1 MVRVNFH
8 ANYEKKKQQTPVFVW
23 MQIYKKRMINENN
36 QTFAKGVKMKLFALA
51 LASAEAR
58 EQLTLSREVQIN
70 LTQDEQGQTLELVV
84 EPPTKKLEALKE
96 NEGNDI
102 YYPKRLLKHLASQ
115 GMDVTKFKAS
125 VTAGGDAVRQV

>member
-1 MVRVNFH
+1 
-8 ANYEKKKQQTPVFVW
+8 
-23 MQIYKKRMINENN
+23 MQNGF
-36 QTFAKGVKMKLFALA
+36 QMKLFALA

-58 EQLTLSREVQIN
+58 EQLTFNREVQIN

-84 EPPTKKLEALKE
+84 EPTKRIEPLKE